1 MSTRARH
8 EASLLILAVL
18 ACGSQHASGIVE
30 GVRDISGGRVRLR
43 AGALYTVLDHLRA
56 GGLVAADCEEIVQH
70 RPRRYYRLIPAQV
83 RRLPAPGPGPG
94 PCSGQRPELRI
105 GDAERESAAA
115 ALGEHFAHGRL
126 THDELLTRLEA
137 VFTATT
143 QGEMNQIT
151 QDLPA

>member
-18 ACGSQHASGIVE
+18 ASGSQHASGIVE

-56 GGLVAADCEEIVQH
+56 GGLVAVDREEIVQN

-83 RRLPAPGPGPG
+83 RRLPAPARGPYSAP
-94 PCSGQRPELRI
+94 RPELRI

-115 ALGEHFAHGRL
+115 ALGEHFVHGRL
-126 THDELLTRLEA
+126 TLDELLTRLEA

-143 QGEMNQIT
+143 QGEMTQIT

>member
-18 ACGSQHASGIVE
+18 ASGSQHASGIVE

-56 GGLVAADCEEIVQH
+56 GGLVAVDREEIVQN
-70 RPRRYYRLIPAQV
+70 RPRRYYRL
-83 RRLPAPGPGPG
+83 RRLPAPAPGPHSA
-94 PCSGQRPELRI
+94 PRPELRI

-115 ALGEHFAHGRL
+115 ALSEHFAHGRL
-126 THDELLTRLEA
+126 TLDELLTRLEA

-143 QGEMNQIT
+143 QGEMTQTT
-151 QDLPA
+151 QDLPT